1 MPWLILIGLIL
12 LVMVG
17 FYLFQR
23 STTIVPED
31 HQAVVVDGQG
41 FVKRVISAGPHHLKP
56 WREKI
61 EFTFETKTKLVQGTA
76 ADVPTAEGIL
86 LTVHWS
92 GTYRPNTALI
102 TENVSQRLR
111 SLPKAETGIQ
121 RKVDVV
127 LRRLLGAYTLRELFR
142 PVIRERI
149 ERQLTE
155 AIKSQLSTSGIVLNG
170 IDLQA
175 IIPPTEVLH
184 ALNQA
189 QAIQTLDGAIRASD
203 TATRDMVA
211 GSHQLEELIEWSKL
225 FPPYGRY
232 ALAHPTQAQ

>member
-1 MPWLILIGLIL
+1 MPWMMIISLILIVAGSI
-12 LVMVG
+12 
-17 FYLFQR
+17 YLFQR
-23 STTIVPED
+23 NTTIVPED
-31 HQAVVVDGQG
+31 HQAVVVDSQG

-61 EFTFETKTKLVQGTA
+61 EFTIETKTRLVQGTA

-86 LTVHWS
+86 LTVQWS
-92 GTYRPNTALI
+92 GTYRPNTELI
-102 TENVSQRLR
+102 TENLSQRLR
-111 SLPKAETGIQ
+111 GLPKAPASIQ

-127 LRRLLGAYTLRELFR
+127 LRRLVSAYTLRELFR
-142 PVIRERI
+142 PVIRDRI

-155 AIKSQLSTSGIVLNG
+155 ALKSQLSSSGIVLNG

-175 IIPPTEVLH
+175 IIPPEEVLH

-189 QAIQTLDGAIRASD
+189 QAIQTLDTAIRASD

-211 GSHQLEELIEWSKL
+211 GAHQLEELIEWGKL

-232 ALAHPTQAQ
+232 ALSQPVQAQ